1 MPLPDSTP
9 VILGAGQ
16 VTERIAAPDY
26 QARSPHELAAD
37 AVAIA
42 LADAGGADTLRGAVD
57 AIAFVRTFADSVPES
72 LKSLFA
78 PFGDS
83 GNQPRSVAQRV
94 GCDPEH
100 AILSKAC
107 GDEPQRL
114 VAECCQRI
122 AAGEFRAAVI
132 CGAEAIAS
140 LRALQGA
147 EGPTP
152 DWSETPEGSLE
163 DRGQGIEL
171 LFDGELAR
179 HGAMAPVDI
188 YPLFENARRGRT
200 GAERDDYRAA
210 MGQLFERFAKVA
222 AHNPLSM
229 SPKAMSAADIATES
243 ERNRLI
249 AEPYLKAMV
258 ARDWVNQGAAVV
270 VTSLGMARSLR
281 LESRAVYLHGHAHAV
296 ELPTL
301 ERPDL
306 DRSPAMTWAYQQAL
320 AAANTDAA
328 SISAFDLYSCFPI
341 AVFAALEA
349 LGITPEDPRALTLTG
364 GLPFFGGPGNNY
376 SLHAIAEAV
385 DRCRADPE
393 RKVLVG
399 ANGGYLSKHAV
410 GIYSATPS
418 APGFAAERPRAEAEE
433 GGVTTAHLAS
443 GDATIETY
451 TIKPGKSG
459 IAQVIAVG
467 RLNSSGERFVAN
479 VRPEDSTTLQTMLDR
494 EPLGLP
500 VEAQAT
506 EERNWIKAKTG

>member
-26 QARSPHELAAD
+26 QARSPQQLAAD
-37 AVAIA
+37 AASLA
-42 LADAGGADTLRGAVD
+42 LADAGNADTLRNAVD

-72 LKSLFA
+72 LKVLFA

-83 GNQPRSVAQRV
+83 CNQPRSVAQRV
-94 GCDPEH
+94 GCNPEH

-114 VAECCQRI
+114 VAEFCQRI
-122 AAGEFRAAVI
+122 STGELRAGVI

-140 LRALQGA
+140 LRALQRGT
-147 EGPTP
+147 EPQP
-152 DWSETPEGSLE
+152 DWSEAPEGSLE

-188 YPLFENARRGRT
+188 YPLFENARRGRL
-200 GAERDDYRAA
+200 AADRDDYRAT
-210 MGQLFERFAKVA
+210 MGHLFARFAEVA
-222 AHNPLSM
+222 ANNPLSM
-229 SPKAMSAADIATES
+229 SQKALSAAEIATES

-270 VTSLGMARSLR
+270 ITSLGLARSLGVA
-281 LESRAVYLHGHAHAV
+281 SQAVFLHGHAHAV

-306 DRSPAMTWAYQQAL
+306 DHAPAMTWAYQQAL
-320 AAANTDAA
+320 AAAETDLAA
-328 SISAFDLYSCFPI
+328 INAFDLYSCFPI

-349 LGITPEDPRALTLTG
+349 LSMTAEDPRPLTLTG

-385 DRCRADPE
+385 GQCRADGQC
-393 RKVLVG
+393 KVLVG

-410 GIYSATPS
+410 GIYSSTPR
-418 APGFAAERPRAEAEE
+418 APTFAAERAQGEA
-433 GGVTTAHLAS
+433 GRVATVKQAS
-443 GDATIETY
+443 GEARIETY
-451 TIKPGKSG
+451 TIKPGKG
-459 IAQVIAVG
+459 GNTEVIAVC
-467 RLNSSGERFVAN
+467 RLNSSNERFVAN
-479 VRPEDSTTLQTMLDR
+479 VHPEDATTLRTLLDKD
-494 EPLGLP
+494 PLGLA
-500 VEAQAT
+500 VTAQPT
-506 EERNWIKAKTG
+506 EERNWIKAASS